1 MQCPFWKFFCC
12 QHLARL
18 QKGNEALKELR
29 KKGTCKNTAC
39 LLEYL
44 SEITSI
50 SLNHQNKMKT
60 YFQCLDIVLK
70 IHFLSNSTFS
80 QQAAFF
86 FFFPWQLQCHRL
98 YFWRVFTVA
107 RFVFWQQ
114 INSQQPWSDTASPAR
129 ISAGKARWGRG
140 RSATYLQLW
149 TTLGEW
155 VVPQPGC
162 GKSWDFPAVKATKL
176 CPWTFMKGNK
186 VEPSPSDL

>member
-60 YFQCLDIVLK
+60 YFQCLDSVLK

-86 FFFPWQLQCHRL
+86 FFSLGNCSVIDCISEGCSLWPVLSFDNRSTPSNHDRIQRL
-98 YFWRVFTVA
+98 RQEF
-107 RFVFWQQ
+107 QQ
-114 INSQQPWSDTASPAR
+114 AKQDEDVEDRRRTYSFEQPWVSEWCLSPVVG
-129 ISAGKARWGRG
+129 SPGT
-140 RSATYLQLW
+140 SLQ
-149 TTLGEW
+149 
-155 VVPQPGC
+155 
-162 GKSWDFPAVKATKL
+162 
-176 CPWTFMKGNK
+176 
-186 VEPSPSDL
+186 